1 MSDSEFLRG
10 EPLAGKYEVAA
21 SISRGSHFNVYLAYH
36 TRFGWPVALKV
47 LRAASAS
54 DEQLA
59 QHVLDEFELVSRQA
73 HPNLVPIYEV
83 GRTSSGL
90 PFAAMAYLE
99 GGTLAQWTQS
109 LRQQSGPVSVRQIL
123 KIARQ
128 IALGAATLHQAN
140 IVHPELTPDN
150 ILMSQGAMPVLAG
163 LGLPATAHDPIAEQ
177 STVRLAQY
185 RAPEVRS
192 GEAPDPRSNIYSLGI
207 MLYELLNVDAPADR
221 RWPGGMAPPM
231 LLERV
236 REDLSA
242 DTTTLV
248 NRCLKKDPDE
258 RFQSMESVVAALDEA
273 IAAESDGGIAALTD
287 SWRLPPVGAWLTGH
301 RRPVLAAASTLLLL
315 VVVIALIS
323 LWPAGGDSDEAQDQS
338 TTALPVTT
346 AAVERGTPTRD
357 SGQIELLEPAEN
369 AVLISD
375 AEINVRWC
383 WSEQPLEQE
392 EFAVFIMRQEEERR
406 LTIPVERV
414 DVFCYEATLT
424 NDDVSGQPGDL
435 SWQVRVM
442 DNSTGN
448 AIVSSEWRSLTIE
461 SPPTATATHTPTL
474 APTNT
479 PTTTPTATPL
489 PTDTPTATPTPTAT
503 ATQTPT
509 ATPTATATPT
519 PPPPPPT
526 TAPRPPTPPPPTA
539 TPP

>member
-1 MSDSEFLRG
+1 LRG

-83 GRTSSGL
+83 GRASAGL

-109 LRQQSGPVSVRQIL
+109 LRQQSSPMSVRQIL
-123 KIARQ
+123 RIARQ

-140 IVHPELTPDN
+140 IVHPELMPDN

-163 LGLPATAHDPIAEQ
+163 LGLPATSHDPVAEQ
-177 STVRLAQY
+177 STVRQSQY

-192 GEAPDPRSNIYSLGI
+192 GQAPDARSNIYSLGI
-207 MLYELLNVDAPADR
+207 MLYELLNIDAPEDR

-231 LLERV
+231 PLERV

-242 DTTTLV
+242 ETTALV
-248 NRCLKKDPDE
+248 NRCLEKDPDE
-258 RFQSMESVVAALDEA
+258 RFQSMESVAAALDEA
-273 IAAESDGGIAALTD
+273 VAAESDGSIASLAG
-287 SWRLPPVGAWLTGH
+287 SWRLPPVGAWLASH
-301 RRPVLAAASTLLLL
+301 RRPVLAAASALLLL
-315 VVVIALIS
+315 VIVIALIS
-323 LWPAGGDSDEAQDQS
+323 LWPAGGDSDEAQGQS
-338 TTALPVTT
+338 TRALPVTT